1 MDIGHQKKLQLLY
14 IRYPYWS
21 VAMERK
27 LIAELKKA
35 KKNLDSWYANS
46 DCYDPET
53 EEWLLGIIEGLQKAM
68 DIVCKGV
75 NG

>member
-1 MDIGHQKKLQLLY
+1 
-14 IRYPYWS
+14 
-21 VAMERK
+21 MERK